1 MHPGAIKRSILITQT
16 NTFDTPLLRQLIRA
30 GKAGELVAKGV
41 PGGFVLA
48 MREGLDEQLLEAQ
61 RGHARKFKR
70 LEALAS
76 FLKGLGAQNFEVD
89 LTQWDVQSLDV

>member
-1 MHPGAIKRSILITQT
+1 
-16 NTFDTPLLRQLIRA
+16 
-30 GKAGELVAKGV
+30 
-41 PGGFVLA
+41 

>member
-1 MHPGAIKRSILITQT
+1 V
-16 NTFDTPLLRQLIRA
+16 FDTPLLRQLLRS
-30 GKAGELVAKGV
+30 GKAGALVAKGV

-70 LEALAS
+70 LEAVAS
-76 FLKGLGAQNFEVD
+76 YLKDLGAKEFAVE
-89 LTQWDVQSLDV
+89 LEQWAPKSLDV

>member
-1 MHPGAIKRSILITQT
+1 M
-16 NTFDTPLLRQLIRA
+16 FDTPLLRQLLRS
-30 GKAGELVAKGV
+30 GKAGVLVAKGV

-70 LEALAS
+70 LEAVAS
-76 FLKGLGAQNFEVD
+76 YLKDLGAKEFAVE
-89 LTQWDVQSLDV
+89 LEQWAPKSLDV

>member
-1 MHPGAIKRSILITQT
+1 M
-16 NTFDTPLLRQLIRA
+16 FDTPLLRQLLRT
-30 GKAGELVAKGV
+30 GKAGTLVAKGV

-70 LEALAS
+70 LEAVAS
-76 FLKGLGAQNFEVD
+76 YLKDLGARDFAVEID
-89 LTQWDVQSLDV
+89 QWEPKSLGL

>member
-1 MHPGAIKRSILITQT
+1 MI
-16 NTFDTPLLRQLIRA
+16 DTPLLRQLIRS
-30 GKAGELVAKGV
+30 GKTGTLVAKGV

-70 LEALAS
+70 LETVAS
-76 FLKGLGAQNFEVD
+76 YLKDLGAREFEVE
-89 LTQWDVQSLDV
+89 LEQWAPKSLQV